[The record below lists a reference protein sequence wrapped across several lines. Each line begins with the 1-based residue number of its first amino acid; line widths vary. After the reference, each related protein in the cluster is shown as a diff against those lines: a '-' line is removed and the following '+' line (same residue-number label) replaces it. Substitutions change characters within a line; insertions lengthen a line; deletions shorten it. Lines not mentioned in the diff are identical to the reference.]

1 MSESVAIAGS
11 PAGSGAETR
20 QDVWVLGLEM
30 AVVLGV
36 ALVVCGA
43 LARRYPIAPAILLV
57 LVGVLIGFAPHLREA
72 QLPPEVVLLVFL
84 PVLLYWESLT
94 TSLREIRNNLRV
106 VVLTSTVL
114 VLATAAAVA
123 AVAHAIGLQWG
134 PAWVLG
140 AALAPTD
147 ATAVGV
153 LARTLPRRTVT
164 VLRAESLVNDGTA
177 LVIYGLAVGV
187 TVGEDYL
194 TPLHVWALLVLAY
207 GGGVLAGALVGLVSW
222 QLRRR
227 MSDPMLENIAML
239 VTPFAAFLAAESIQA
254 SGVLAVVVC
263 GLFISQVT
271 PRITGALAR
280 QTSVPFWTVSTTV
293 ISSALFVLV
302 GLQSHI
308 AFRELSSV
316 SPTHALVDILLVTA
330 VVIGVRWVW
339 LYTTPYI
346 IRALDRRPAQRLRR
360 LGARQR
366 SVSGVAGFRGAV
378 SLAAVLAV
386 PRTLDSGVP
395 FPDRDLIV
403 VITSGVIVLTL
414 LQALLLPR
422 VVRFAR
428 LPVDNSVVEERQ
440 YAEVFITDAAIDS
453 LPDTAAELGTDAHVA
468 QRVRTEIEK
477 RRKVLAAYGSDADPV
492 IQHNDQ
498 YTSLWL
504 ALIAR
509 KREALLE
516 LRDEQ
521 RIDDIVLRQV
531 QAKLDIDE
539 VRLSRTELEG

>member
-1 MSESVAIAGS
+1 
-11 PAGSGAETR
+11 
-20 QDVWVLGLEM
+20 M

-57 LVGVLIGFAPHLREA
+57 LVGVLIGFVPELREA

-106 VVLTSTVL
+106 VVLSSTVL
-114 VLATAAAVA
+114 VFATAAAVA
-123 AVAHAIGLQWG
+123 AVAHHVIGLALG

-153 LARTLPRRTVT
+153 LARRLPRRTVT

-187 TVGEDYL
+187 TARGESL
-194 TPLHVWALLVLAY
+194 TPLPVTGLLVLAY
-207 GGGVLAGALVGLVSW
+207 GGGLLAGAVVGLVSW

-227 MSDPMLENIAML
+227 MDDPMLENIAML
-239 VTPFAAFLAAESIQA
+239 VTPFAAFLLAESIHA
-254 SGVLAVVVC
+254 SGVLAVVSC

-271 PRITGALAR
+271 PRITNAVTR
-280 QTSVPFWTVSTTV
+280 QTSGPFWTVTTTV
-293 ISSALFVLV
+293 LSSALFVLV
-302 GLQSHI
+302 GLEAHTATRDLTS
-308 AFRELSSV
+308 ASLLG
-316 SPTHALVDILLVTA
+316 AAVDVLLVTA

-386 PRTLDSGVP
+386 PQTLENGAP

-403 VITSGVIVLTL
+403 VVTAGVIVLTL

-428 LPVDNSVVEERQ
+428 LPPDNSVAEERQ
-440 YAEVFITDAAIDS
+440 FAEVFITDAAIGS
-453 LPDTAAELGTDAHVA
+453 IEATAAELGTDERIVA
-468 QRVRTEIEK
+468 RVRGEIEK
-477 RRKVLAAYGSDADPV
+477 RRKVLAADGAPDDPV
-492 IQHNDQ
+492 VRHDDE
-498 YTSLWL
+498 YASLHL

-531 QAKLDIDE
+531 QTRLDVEEI
-539 VRLSRTELEG
+539 RFSRPDPVD

>member
-1 MSESVAIAGS
+1 M
-11 PAGSGAETR
+11 
-20 QDVWVLGLEM
+20 LGLEM
-30 AVVLGV
+30 AVALGV

-43 LARRYPIAPAILLV
+43 LARRFPIAPAILLV
-57 LVGVLIGFAPHLREA
+57 LVGVLIGFVPHLRQA
-72 QLPPEVVLLVFL
+72 QLPPEVVLLLFL

-123 AVAHAIGLQWG
+123 AAAHAIGLQWG

-153 LARTLPRRTVT
+153 LARKLPRRTVT

-187 TVGEDYL
+187 TVGEEQL
-194 TPLHVWALLVLAY
+194 TPLHVGGLLALAY
-207 GGGVLAGALVGLVSW
+207 GGGLLTGALIGLLSW

-227 MSDPMLENIAML
+227 MDDPMLENIAML
-239 VTPFAAFLAAESIQA
+239 VTPFAAFLLAESIHA

-263 GLFISQVT
+263 GLFMSQVT
-271 PRITGALAR
+271 PRITGALTR

-293 ISSALFVLV
+293 LSSALFVLV
-302 GLQSHI
+302 GLQAQTAI
-308 AFRELSSV
+308 RDLSSV
-316 SPTHALVDILLVTA
+316 SLVRALVDVLLITA
-330 VVIGVRWVW
+330 VVIGVRWAW

-386 PRTLDSGVP
+386 PRTLDSGAP

-403 VITSGVIVLTL
+403 VITCGVIVLTL

-428 LPVDNSVVEERQ
+428 LPVDNSVTEERQ
-440 YAEVFITDAAIDS
+440 YAQVFITDAAIDAI
-453 LPDTAAELGTDAHVA
+453 PATAAELGTDEHVVE
-468 QRVRTEIEK
+468 RVRTEIAK
-477 RRKVLAAYGSDADPV
+477 RRKVLAADPANGDQV
-492 IQHNDQ
+492 IRHDDQ
-498 YTSLWL
+498 YTGLWL

-516 LRDEQ
+516 LRDQQ
-521 RIDDIVLRQV
+521 RIDDIVLRQI
-531 QAKLDIDE
+531 QALLDIEE
-539 VRLSRTELEG
+539 VRFSRADPVD